1 MSQHQTCKK
10 CLREQRFE
18 FNIEDE
24 IWYKLPEKWHHSA
37 LCIECFLEE
46 LQAVAP
52 YQKFDMLDF
61 YHLSIVGTEP
71 DSDPDDSKR
80 DYNSYCKKCS
90 YDINRW
96 YRIRLH
102 SREGRVHFMQHEECY
117 LKEAKAMIRGK
128 HWEGK
133 NRCVK
138 LEGDA

>member
-1 MSQHQTCKK
+1 MTHKEKEMKTEKHCLICGRVLPLKNFYISKQKK
-10 CLREQRFE
+10 GDK
-18 FNIEDE
+18 I
-24 IWYKLPEKWHHSA
+24 
-37 LCIECFLEE
+37 
-46 LQAVAP
+46 
-52 YQKFDMLDF
+52 
-61 YHLSIVGTEP
+61 YHV
-71 DSDPDDSKR
+71 
-80 DYNSYCKKCS
+80 YNSYCKKCS